1 MRSAVAAVLL
11 ACLSAVGAAQAQA
24 HANGSTDPA
33 AAPVV
38 DLETLV
44 VSGDQP
50 GPGLWQVRRG
60 GNTLWVLGTVEP
72 LPRRMR
78 WMSARVEGL
87 VAQSQ
92 ELIEPPSFKVDAD
105 VGLLRGLTMVPA
117 LLRARRNPEGRT
129 LAEVLPP
136 GTYARWEALKARHLG
151 RGDGVERW
159 RPIFAAQALYEA
171 AIRRSGMTL
180 DDSVGPVLARAA
192 RRHRLRRTPTQV
204 ELRIDEPRQA
214 LRAFAAADLD
224 DGECFERTL
233 QRIETDL
240 EGMRARANAWALG
253 DVAYLQRARYDD
265 QYRACIRAV
274 TSHALGRQLGLDE
287 LNARAIDAWLQAAEA
302 ALAANAS
309 TVSSLPMSLLLGE
322 RGMLE
327 RLCARGYEVVPP
339 GRSEGPSPAPS
350 SPDGRGDQ

>member
-1 MRSAVAAVLL
+1 MRHAVAALLL
-11 ACLSAVGAAQAQA
+11 AYLSVAGGVRAQAPA
-24 HANGSTDPA
+24 AGEDVA

-50 GPGLWQVRRG
+50 GPGLWQVRHG
-60 GNTLWVLGTVEP
+60 DNTLWVLGTVAP

-92 ELIEPPSFKVDAD
+92 ELIEPPSFTVDAD

-117 LLRARRNPEGRT
+117 LLRVRRNPEGRT

-136 GTYARWEALKARHLG
+136 DTHARWEPLKDRYLG

-192 RRHRLRRTPTQV
+192 RRHRVRRTPTQV
-204 ELRIDEPRQA
+204 ELRVDEPRQA
-214 LRAFAAADLD
+214 LREFAAADLD

-240 EGMRARANAWALG
+240 EGMRERANAWALG

-274 TSHALGRQLGLDE
+274 TSHALGRRLGMDE
-287 LNARAIDAWLQAAEA
+287 LNARAIEAWLQAAEA

-327 RLCARGYEVVPP
+327 RLRARGYEVVPP
-339 GRSEGPSPAPS
+339 REAPADPGEDA
-350 SPDGRGDQ
+350 PR

>member
-1 MRSAVAAVLL
+1 MRYALATLLL
-11 ACLSAVGAAQAQA
+11 AWAAATGGVWAQDAGGGA
-24 HANGSTDPA
+24 A
-33 AAPVV
+33 AAPLV

-44 VSGDQP
+44 VAGEQP

-60 GNTLWVLGTVEP
+60 EHVLWVLGTVEP

-87 VAQSQ
+87 VARSQ

-105 VGLLRGLTMVPA
+105 VGLLRGLTLVPA
-117 LLRARRNPEGRT
+117 LLRARRNPGGRT

-136 GTYARWEALKARHLG
+136 ETHARWEPLKARYLG
-151 RGDGVERW
+151 DGDGVERW

-180 DDSVGPVLARAA
+180 DDSVGRVLARAA
-192 RRHRLRRTPTQV
+192 RRHRVRRTPTQV
-204 ELRIDEPRQA
+204 ELRVDAPRQA
-214 LRAFAAADLD
+214 LRELAAVDLD
-224 DGECFERTL
+224 DGACFERTL

-265 QYRACIRAV
+265 QYRACLRAV
-274 TSHALGRQLGLDE
+274 TSHALGRRLGLDE
-287 LNARAIDAWLQAAEA
+287 LNARAIEAWLQAAEA

-327 RLCARGYEVVPP
+327 RLRARGYEIVPP
-339 GRSEGPSPAPS
+339 ADAMHATGAGG
-350 SPDGRGDQ
+350 DGRGPGGDPR